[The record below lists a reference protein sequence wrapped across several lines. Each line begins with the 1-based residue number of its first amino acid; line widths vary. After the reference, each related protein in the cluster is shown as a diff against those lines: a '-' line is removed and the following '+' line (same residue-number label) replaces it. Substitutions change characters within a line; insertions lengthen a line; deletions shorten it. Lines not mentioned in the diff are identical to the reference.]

1 MFMFYQQYFY
11 RTFKRLPLFLISFL
25 GFFLQ
30 AKSQTTANAKDKNF
44 VRESSFQKSGTVDYS
59 DPSQVQHKIT
69 YFDGLG
75 RPIQTV
81 LPGQGATGQ
90 DIITATEYDA
100 YGRPSKSYLPYP
112 KASGT
117 GDLDTNFSN
126 NATSFYGGDIR
137 PFSESVYENSPLNR
151 VVKQAGAGSAWEF
164 DSSPTSFSD
173 RTVKVKTFANVAN
186 DVIIFKVSNIDGTG
200 GSFGASSTPATTN
213 AGGFTKGV
221 FYEANTLLVTETLD
235 ENNTTGTGG
244 NRIRE
249 YKDRSG
255 KVILKRS
262 YDGSNTLDTYY
273 VYDIYGQLRGVFP
286 PKLSLL
292 LNSAESADK
301 LVTALNQ
308 LGFIYC
314 YDNQGRVV
322 KKKVPDAGWVSM
334 TYTDTDLLA
343 TQTDANGTVTYY
355 SYDNLNRIKETGV
368 KINNIE
374 QWLVINH
381 YDGVRPTEVNNTP
394 YSNVDLNVKKG
405 LLTGSS
411 RRILKTDG
419 SIETTETLV
428 LKSSIYYD
436 SRGRVVLSF
445 KESYDGT
452 NIISETSYLKLH
464 YTGRVEESTTEQKVS
479 SSLTIK
485 TLEIY
490 SYDHVGR
497 LKSTCQTLS
506 ELNGSGAV
514 TYTEAPRLLQCQ
526 SYDGIGRLTTKK
538 LGKLPAASLTT
549 QSTKEFAEVLTYGY
563 NIRSWATSIV
573 GYQKPDKT
581 NNATGTKN
589 FDFSLKYSDASQ
601 YNGNIGK
608 LKWSGDSSTFTYD
621 GLNRLTSSTGKH
633 SEVLTYD
640 ENGNIKTLQRKIS
653 NTLVDNL
660 TYKYVESGALENTNR
675 LLNVSDA
682 TNNALGY
689 KNGNPGNDFVYD
701 NNGNLTKDNDKGIDI
716 NYNVFNLVRKV
727 TGFGTNPIAP
737 QSYLYDGSGAKLA
750 QYNGTSWK
758 AYLGAGEYV
767 GGKLYR
773 MATSEGYIIENP
785 NYVPGSTVGKYNY
798 FYSLKDHL
806 GNVRAVVVDDANATQ
821 VQTNDYTAFGVAVST
836 DLSKN
841 KYLYNGKELQDGTNW
856 LDYGARMYQPELGR
870 WMVPDPMAEK
880 YYPISPYAYVANN
893 PISYTDPNGMEIDV
907 KGMDVYS
914 QVMLVISLSKIT
926 GNNIGIKEGK
936 MVNNGRA
943 ESNEPY
949 SKSASSYL
957 DKLIGST
964 QTMYVNSIYDQG
976 SYNKPKG
983 GKTMVFLNTYDTD
996 ETTNSFGET
1005 QGWGMTFLHESLHT
1019 GWAANIIDKDN
1030 YDGFGDPPKPGE
1042 VGYDP
1047 KAIGATETVVN
1058 GFRKELGLIERT
1070 SYFNTMHYDSDGNL
1084 LNNTWSFGGKD
1095 VILKKSNRLDTFNKI
1110 IQYDFKSK
1118 LNKKK

>member
-1 MFMFYQQYFY
+1 MFYQQYFY

-25 GFFLQ
+25 GFFFQ

-322 KKKVPDAGWVSM
+322 KKKVPDTGWVSM

-538 LGKLPAASLTT
+538 LGKFPTATLATLTDKAFT
-549 QSTKEFAEVLTYGY
+549 EVLTYQYNLRGWLENITGY
-563 NIRSWATSIV
+563 K
-573 GYQKPDKT
+573 KP
-581 NNATGTKN
+581 NASSHTEGGVKN
-589 FDFSLKYSDASQ
+589 FDFSLRYTIANPDIDNPSNNPNNQ
-601 YNGNIGK
+601 YNGNISRSI
-608 LKWSGDSSTFTYD
+608 WNDNVSTNTSDFTYD
-621 GLNRLTSSTGKH
+621 GLNRLTSSTGNQ

-640 ENGNIKTLQRKIS
+640 VNGNIKTLKRNIN
-653 NTLVDNL
+653 NTLVDDL
-660 TYKYVESGALENTNR
+660 TYKYVEDNTPDNTNR
-675 LLNVSDA
+675 LLKVSDA
-682 TNNALGY
+682 TNSTVGY
-689 KNGNPGNDFVYD
+689 KNSNSSNDFVYD
-701 NNGNLTKDNDKGIDI
+701 NNGNLTNDADKGIGI
-716 NYNVFNLVRKV
+716 NYNVLNLVRKV

-841 KYLYNGKELQDGTNW
+841 KYLYNGKELQNGTNW

-870 WMVPDPMAEK
+870 WMGVDPMAEK
-880 YYPISPYAYVANN
+880 YRSWAPYNYTINN
-893 PISYTDPNGMEIDV
+893 PIKYIDPDGKDIIN
-907 KGMDVYS
+907 
-914 QVMLVISLSKIT
+914 IT
-926 GNNIGIKEGK
+926 GGVRFTGQDAQIAFGAIQQQARSSEGLNLNKIHFVYESATPNI
-936 MVNNGRA
+936 
-943 ESNEPY
+943 Y
-949 SKSASSYL
+949 SHTL
-957 DKLIGST
+957 
-964 QTMYVNSIYDQG
+964 
-976 SYNKPKG
+976 
-983 GKTMVFLNTYDTD
+983 
-996 ETTNSFGET
+996 NSFRKG
-1005 QGWGMTFLHESLHT
+1005 
-1019 GWAANIIDKDN
+1019 
-1030 YDGFGDPPKPGE
+1030 KP
-1042 VGYDP
+1042 D
-1047 KAIGATETVVN
+1047 I
-1058 GFRKELGLIERT
+1058 L
-1070 SYFNTMHYDSDGNL
+1070 HYDSDKSRQFQRRKESTGAL
-1084 LNNTWSFGGKD
+1084 PTKSGMHKDEYPYASTFEGGKD
-1095 VILKKSNRLDTFNKI
+1095 ADVAYVPAAENYSQGGSLGALYRTMKQGEAFMVIPVPKDREPEGLKALVPQKVPTAVGTGVVAGVLLWEFVKWGGAI
-1110 IQYDFKSK
+1110 ILAPETGGASIPAAMA
-1118 LNKKK
+1118 LP